1 MGTESIYLCPAGE
14 TAVMAAYDTLL
25 AHWPVPCEM
34 RTIAQILPFLAIA
47 AD

>member
-1 MGTESIYLCPAGE
+1 MGTKSIYKSPAGE
-14 TAVMAAYDTLL
+14 TAVMAAYDALL

-34 RTIAQILPFLAIA
+34 RTIAQILPFLATA